1 MTAIKGLLHLLAAVN
16 SFLLRIGRFIAGI
29 AIGVMVIIIL
39 IQVFFRY
46 ILGNALPWPDEAAR
60 FLMLWMTGLIA
71 PTAYRNGGFV
81 SIDMVTEAM
90 PRRIGEL
97 VILFLLIVAMGVLMY
112 GVSAGYTHVNSGW
125 LFASS
130 SLKIPLGLIGMQTV
144 AIKLAWMYMSLA
156 IGLFLLTL
164 VNIELILRAIAH
176 MADPDWTPPETD
188 GVLIRAE

>member
-1 MTAIKGLLHLLAAVN
+1 
-16 SFLLRIGRFIAGI
+16 
-29 AIGVMVIIIL
+29 MVVVIL

-60 FLMLWMTGLIA
+60 FLMLWMTGLVA

-81 SIDMVTEAM
+81 SIDMVTEAL
-90 PRRIGEL
+90 PRRVGEIIIL
-97 VILFLLIVAMGVLMY
+97 VLLIIALGVLLY
-112 GVSAGYTHVNSGW
+112 GVSAGLTHVNSGW

-130 SLKIPLGLIGMQTV
+130 SLKIPLGLIGMQTI

-156 IGLFLLTL
+156 VGLVLLTL
-164 VNIELILRAIAH
+164 VNIELILRAVMH